1 MLRRGGVRF
10 NDIKKMS
17 LNNLKT
23 FLKALNNEIDRHEA
37 DRTMFLMDEELKEIN
52 KLKDYKKRTLTV
64 ITYKTLKSSLT
75 VTDLEAGSSALS
87 PEMGSSALSPEMGSS
102 ALSREMGSSALS
114 PEIGSSA
121 LMGRKFLEDVAVKE
135 PDNAFLMSQS
145 LNKRTRS
152 PYTSSL
158 FTIAEV
164 RQTENITFR
173 KRQLNDQIDLSRDRV
188 AEIDSTLEDCRRDLR
203 DYVEYSSEEIFQF
216 DEEYIE
222 IQKLKE
228 KEKSLTDE
236 RSGLVKLV
244 KDNLEVVRRLTEKE
258 RAFHNCGGF
267 PGLCRKV

>member
-37 DRTMFLMDEELKEIN
+37 DRTLFLMDEELKEIN

-87 PEMGSSALSPEMGSS
+87 PEMGSPALSP
-102 ALSREMGSSALS
+102 EMGSSALS

-222 IQKLKE
+222 IQKLEE

>member
-87 PEMGSSALSPEMGSS
+87 P
-102 ALSREMGSSALS
+102 EMGSSALS

-216 DEEYIE
+216 DEEYIK
-222 IQKLKE
+222 IQELKE

>member
-87 PEMGSSALSPEMGSS
+87 PEMGSPALSP
-102 ALSREMGSSALS
+102 EMGSSALS

-222 IQKLKE
+222 IRKLEE

>member
-75 VTDLEAGSSALS
+75 VTDLEA
-87 PEMGSSALSPEMGSS
+87 
-102 ALSREMGSSALS
+102 GSSALS

-222 IQKLKE
+222 IQKLEE